1 MASNIG
7 PLANTCPADAP
18 SQGITGPPVP
28 TASPLAAATPAP
40 TAAATPA
47 PTAAAN
53 PAPIDATQAPEI
65 PAPPTVTAAPPA
77 AYVAGRLCEQV
88 R

>member
-40 TAAATPA
+40 TAAA
-47 PTAAAN
+47 N

-65 PAPPTVTAAPPA
+65 PALSLCIYLSRIGLTQNPEHYIAA
-77 AYVAGRLCEQV
+77 
-88 R
+88 